1 MVALKAV
8 GVEGRAAAEATS
20 LKRAYQCDG
29 CKRFIVGCCWSMLV
43 PSDFKA

>member
-29 CKRFIVGCCWSMLV
+29 CKRFIVSCWSMLV